1 VTGAGRT
8 ELLSRYGQRA
18 VLNLESLVEY
28 CEVIARISAQ
38 AENAQGLAETSVQ
51 WAAEMGLIR
60 IGETVNRLPAELLR
74 AYPAQPWRVIVAM
87 RTMAAHQ
94 YDDLDPERLWRTL
107 TRDVPALRRYVE
119 DILAGRA

>member
-1 VTGAGRT
+1 MTGTDRT
-8 ELLSRYGQRA
+8 KLISRYGHRT

-28 CEVIARISAQ
+28 CEVIARITGQ
-38 AENAQGLAETSVQ
+38 AENAEGLADTSVQ

-60 IGETVNRLPAELLR
+60 IGETVNRLPAELLD

-87 RTMAAHQ
+87 RNMAAHQ
-94 YDDLDPERLWRTL
+94 YDDLHPARLWRTL
-107 TRDVPALRRYVE
+107 TRDVPSLRRYVE

>member
-1 VTGAGRT
+1 VTDAGRT
-8 ELLSRYGQRA
+8 ELRSRYGQRA
-18 VLNLESLVEY
+18 VLNLESLVQY
-28 CEVIARISAQ
+28 CEVIARITAE
-38 AENAQGLAETSVQ
+38 AENARGLADTSVQ

-87 RTMAAHQ
+87 RNMAAHQ

-107 TRDVPALRRYVE
+107 TRDVPSLCKYVE
-119 DILAGRA
+119 DILAGCA